1 LAPVAMSSAVTYVLR
16 WLAEGQVTHATLCAN
31 SATRVARHCLGDGRH
46 FGVSLRYSEDH
57 VPRGPAGCVRDV
69 ADQSSAE
76 RFVVADACHLPQLD
90 LNKLMATHVAS
101 RAAMTV
107 ALTTHNAET
116 GTNDSRLRPVGVYV
130 IEREALDHI
139 PGPGYQDIKEEL
151 IPRLRREG
159 MPVLPYIIHDR
170 VFRLSGI
177 DGYLATHEQVVS
189 RIVQGDW
196 AGADFERLGGSLV
209 HRSADISSRSR
220 LMGPCVVGPDARI
233 APGATIVGPTVVGEG
248 VVIEKG
254 ATVSRSALWEGCRIG
269 DAATVDSAIV
279 THGATVR
286 PEETVTHGLRF
297 PGRPN
302 WRPRPERPIWTR
314 RQATLPARTMR
325 KNGVSASATANV
337 AG

>member
-1 LAPVAMSSAVTYVLR
+1 MSSAVTYVLR
-16 WLAEGQVTHATLCAN
+16 WLSEGGVTDATLCAN
-31 SATRVARHCLGDGRH
+31 SATRVARHCLGDARQ
-46 FGVSLRYSEDH
+46 FGVSLRYLEDH

-69 ADQSSAE
+69 ACQSSAE

-90 LNKLMATHVAS
+90 LSKLMATHVAS

-107 ALTTHNAET
+107 ALTTHNPET
-116 GTNDSRLRPVGVYV
+116 GSNDSRLRPVGVYV
-130 IEREALDHI
+130 IEREALDRI

-151 IPRLRREG
+151 IPQLRRDG

-170 VFRLSGI
+170 VFRLAGI
-177 DGYLATHEQVVS
+177 GGYLATHEQVVS
-189 RIVQGDW
+189 RIVKGEW

-220 LMGPCVVGPDARI
+220 LIGPCVVGPDARI
-233 APGATIVGPTVVGEG
+233 AAGVTIVGPTVVGEG
-248 VVIEKG
+248 VLVEQD

-269 DAATVDSAIV
+269 GAAAVDSAVV

-286 PEETVTHGLRF
+286 AAETVTHGLRCG
-297 PGRPN
+297 PQN
-302 WRPRPERPIWTR
+302 WQPRPECPVWTR
-314 RQATLPARTMR
+314 RQATGPARTMR
-325 KNGVSASATANV
+325 KTGASASATANV